1 MDYEESQ
8 LIEQTRLC
16 QLDELAS
23 DRYKIQGGRRPL
35 LASTDSFIRSL
46 AF

>member
-23 DRYKIQGGRRPL
+23 DRYEIQGGPPPPL
-35 LASTDSFIRSL
+35 VSEY
-46 AF
+46 